1 MELLQWPETR
11 GMLSTH
17 RGQKE
22 NSTFYIAHR
31 PTEPR
36 VCFII
41 EATRAEEAQSK
52 AVEIVAD
59 L

>member
-1 MELLQWPETR
+1 
-11 GMLSTH
+11 MLSTH